1 MKYVHNITFSVFV
14 KPEDSLE
21 TIKEQLVNLIPLDIE
36 EEKLQL
42 IQSVAEGIT
51 NKIIILEI
59 TLKKERHTNAFL
71 DSFKE
76 KLSSEQLEQLRTQEN
91 RLDDQLYYFIRLDKE
106 KLPELVLTDSGN
118 CVHIKMSIA
127 AFPKKKENALNIVKE
142 LFN

>member
-1 MKYVHNITFSVFV
+1 MKYVHNITFSVFI
-14 KPEDSLE
+14 KPDESLE
-21 TIKEQLVNLIPLDIE
+21 TIKEQLVQLIPLDIE

-42 IQSVAEGIT
+42 IQSEVTGIT
-51 NKIIILEI
+51 SNITILEL

-71 DSFKE
+71 DAFKE

-91 RLDDQLYYFIRLDKE
+91 RLDEQLFYFIRLDKD
-106 KLPELVLTDSGN
+106 KLPELILTDSGH

-142 LFN
+142 LFK